1 MGDSMISRPSIFHN
15 IVLRDLFVGHNK
27 YDECGQRVRS
37 SFPHPLINHL
47 WEIFFFFFK
56 WLDDLLLFCY
66 LQPPVSGK
74 SESLRNGAGQK
85 VILRLATSIVDAML
99 ACVLSDTCRL
109 FLPFSP
115 FFFVAKV
122 LLR

>member
-1 MGDSMISRPSIFHN
+1 MISRPSIFRN
-15 IVLRDLFVGHNK
+15 IVLRDLFVYEK
-27 YDECGQRVRS
+27 KKISKCYQRVRS
-37 SFPHPLINHL
+37 SFPHRPYQSSLGD
-47 WEIFFFFFK
+47 FFLFFK

-99 ACVLSDTCRL
+99 ACVLSGTCRL
-109 FLPFSP
+109 FLLFSP
-115 FFFVAKV
+115 FFVAKV

>member
-1 MGDSMISRPSIFHN
+1 MISRPSIFHN
-15 IVLRDLFVGHNK
+15 IVLRDLFVCEKKKILVNVVSELDH
-27 YDECGQRVRS
+27 V
-37 SFPHPLINHL
+37 FPTAPINHL
-47 WEIFFFFFK
+47 WELFFLFFK

-99 ACVLSDTCRL
+99 ACVLSGTCRL
-109 FLPFSP
+109 FLLFLPFP
-115 FFFVAKV
+115 GCEIV

>member
-1 MGDSMISRPSIFHN
+1 MISRPSIFHN
-15 IVLRDLFVGHNK
+15 IVLRDLFVGHNNMIS
-27 YDECGQRVRS
+27 ELNLLS
-37 SFPHPLINHL
+37 PPPLSI
-47 WEIFFFFFK
+47 IFGRFFFLFFK

-99 ACVLSDTCRL
+99 ACVLSGTCRL
-109 FLPFSP
+109 FLLFLPFP
-115 FFFVAKV
+115 GCEGVVKMMI
-122 LLR
+122 L

>member
-1 MGDSMISRPSIFHN
+1 MMSVVSELDLVFPTLLSIIF
-15 IVLRDLFVGHNK
+15 G
-27 YDECGQRVRS
+27 S
-37 SFPHPLINHL
+37 
-47 WEIFFFFFK
+47 FFFLFFK

-99 ACVLSDTCRL
+99 AFVLSGTCRL
-109 FLPFSP
+109 FLLFLPFPGCES
-115 FFFVAKV
+115 VVKMMI
-122 LLR
+122 L